1 MNKPN
6 ADGLVNYF
14 KDDLDQ
20 ETEANVEETP
30 TYKAEEQS
38 DSDVQEDSSLSDKE
52 RELGFQ
58 DEKSLN
64 QKTEDTDEVE
74 EDNEDEDEN
83 TETEESSEIEDG
95 SIVDLIQK
103 KVGYDLVDGDGNKL
117 QFDDS
122 PDGLVRYIE
131 NVVEVAKAESQEE
144 TTNQVLD
151 ELMSTHPELP
161 MILQHLRTYGSL
173 EGYNSTVDYTS
184 IQVNESNTQLQE
196 QLVYSDLINSG
207 VNESV
212 AMEMITLF
220 KNKGELLNQARN
232 SLLKLQNHQMQEYQQ
247 MQQEQEYYQEQER
260 ARVSQMWN
268 EVESYLDKGS
278 VKGYTIPAN
287 EKVSFAKYLAEDTG
301 NGLSQDMIDAQNLDL
316 ETRMLLSYFRF
327 KKFDLTALVR
337 EAVGEAKVNSLKEWA
352 RKTPPVGKTSTSKNF
367 VKGSVEDLQEVGD
380 DPTDIRKMM
389 RELAQSKIK
398 K

>member
-1 MNKPN
+1 MDKPN

-14 KDDLDQ
+14 QNDLDQ
-20 ETEANVEETP
+20 ETKANVEED
-30 TYKAEEQS
+30 TYKANGQS
-38 DSDVQEDSSLSDKE
+38 DSNVQEESSLNDKE
-52 RELGFQ
+52 KELGFQ

-64 QKTEDTDEVE
+64 QNTKDADKTEDANEESTENNEVE
-74 EDNEDEDEN
+74 E
-83 TETEESSEIEDG
+83 G
-95 SIVDLIQK
+95 SIIDLIQK
-103 KVGYDLVDGDGNKL
+103 KVGYDLVDDEGNKL

-122 PDGLVRYIE
+122 PDGLARYIE
-131 NVVEVAKAESQEE
+131 SVVEVAKTESQEE
-144 TTNQVLD
+144 TTNQMLD

-161 MILQHLRTYGSL
+161 MILQHLKTYGSL

-184 IQVNESNTQLQE
+184 IQVNESNVQLQE

-232 SLLKLQNHQMQEYQQ
+232 SLLKLQNHQMQQYQQ
-247 MQQEQEYYQEQER
+247 MQQEQEYRQEQER
-260 ARVSQMWN
+260 ARVGQMWN
-268 EVESYLDKGS
+268 EVESYLDKGN
-278 VKGYTIPAN
+278 VKGYTIPTN

-301 NGLSQDMIDAQNLDL
+301 NGLSQDMIDAQNLDI

-352 RKTPPVGKTSTSKNF
+352 KKTPPVGKTSTSKNF
-367 VKGSVEDLQEVGD
+367 VKGSVEDLQEIGD
-380 DPTDIRKMM
+380 DPTDIKKMM